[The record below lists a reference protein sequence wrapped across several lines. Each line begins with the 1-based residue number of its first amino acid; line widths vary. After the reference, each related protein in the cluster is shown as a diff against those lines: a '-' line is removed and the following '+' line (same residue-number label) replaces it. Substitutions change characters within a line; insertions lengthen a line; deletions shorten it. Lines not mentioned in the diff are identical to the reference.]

1 MRAFYR
7 LLLFGLVLFIQCHF
21 SECIWSYL
29 SVTNKGKI
37 KENLSSTFE
46 MKNEAVGKK
55 LLISI
60 RVLLRLSSFTYL
72 RAKEILI

>member
-1 MRAFYR
+1 M
-7 LLLFGLVLFIQCHF
+7 
-21 SECIWSYL
+21 